1 MASPEALP
9 DINKKG
15 STASRILKL
24 LAKIGI
30 TVLCFWYIS
39 TRINFNE
46 AFDVIRKANWF
57 LLLLALFIFVLSKF
71 FSALRLNIYF
81 RNIKIKLSEW
91 ANVRLY
97 WLGMFYNLFIPG
109 AISGDVY
116 KVILLNRRYKT
127 SYKKTSSA
135 VLLDRFSG
143 VLALAVILAVYGM
156 TVLKNQLYYVILI
169 AGTILAIAGF
179 YFVVRFL
186 FKDFIS
192 GFLSTFL
199 WSLAVQ
205 VSQVICIYIIMKSLG
220 IPLTQ
225 HEWIFIFLASAI
237 ITVLPISLGG
247 GLGTRELVFVEGARS
262 FHLDPETGV
271 TISLIFYFVTVAGSL
286 PGLYFVFHNPLDSN
300 TKITNKEQGNQKEKN
315 IR

>member
-1 MASPEALP
+1 MAPEAVRET
-9 DINKKG
+9 KKKS

-24 LAKIGI
+24 LTKIAI
-30 TVLCFWYIS
+30 TILCFWYIS
-39 TRINFNE
+39 TKIDFKE
-46 AFDVIRKANWF
+46 AFDVIRKANWLYLF
-57 LLLLALFIFVLSKF
+57 LALLFFVASKF

-81 RNIKIKLSEW
+81 RNIRIKLSEW
-91 ANVRLY
+91 TNIKLY

-116 KVILLNRRYKT
+116 KVILLNRKQNA
-127 SYKKTSSA
+127 SYKKTSAA

-143 VLALAVILAVYGM
+143 VLALATILSVYGI

-169 AGTILAIAGF
+169 AGTILSIAGL

-186 FKDFIS
+186 FKDFLA

-205 VSQVICIYIIMKSLG
+205 LSQVICIYIIMQSLG
-220 IPLTQ
+220 IPLSQ

-262 FHLDPETGV
+262 FHLDPEVGI
-271 TISLIFYFVTVAGSL
+271 TISLMFYLITLIGSL
-286 PGLYFVFHNPLDSN
+286 PGLYYVFHDPLVLD
-300 TKITNKEQGNQKEKN
+300 EKN
-315 IR
+315 LPKQAGEKRK